1 MYYLVT
7 FAFCSHNV
15 ITKQTKHICAS
26 SILLL
31 KINIT
36 QKQTVNDVKKK
47 GVMNYSPGGTR
58 NKTTKT
64 KIKQNERNGLTMK
77 RRLSAILLAFAL
89 TLTVC
94 TARVYSQA
102 AETAETDSPE
112 TTIQIPDDDS
122 LDLSD
127 DIPESS
133 VTDTVNEKSPNDSE
147 DTAEESAA
155 ETEPSASE
163 NESSDDVVETD
174 GTEEADEA
182 EEAENA
188 VPTDAEIEEDE
199 QEAALRNAAPP
210 TVTDEYCVLSGDA
223 LGNTYHRL
231 TKTQVAENG
240 FTYIKLTPTSDSLIP
255 KVDRYSLNI
264 GMGEYSFMKVLYKTT
279 YADGVLS
286 FNMISGVNLSGVYTF
301 APPETDKWIGAI
313 IPISTNPD
321 SVLKQYH
328 FSVFGDAKA
337 NELEDEEFCL
347 GYIGFFKDFDTAHSY
362 MNELSEID
370 DSVESID
377 NVVIRGEELCGIA
390 FDPDGVLE
398 FDEEP
403 QDGALKMTF
412 TRISNVGKA
421 EIDTTKLVRKYLDK
435 SKFGYVAVRYKYNF
449 TDPSRTYTSS
459 LREGYS
465 ASATNHS
472 LFVLPKNKNGEWITG
487 VAGIEWGSADG
498 AGNILTFHPIRGGDN
513 AEIGD
518 YLLLDYIGFFK
529 SEADALSYGAP
540 QTEATLEVKLY
551 NDNSVDVTLTENGL
565 TESIENMVHSNV
577 TLDSY
582 MNIIACETLPLIG
595 TVVVFSGLR
604 GAKYYTLQTE
614 LPDFL
619 DVPNRIW
626 DSCIVK
632 EATAL
637 YITLEFTR

>member
-1 MYYLVT
+1 
-7 FAFCSHNV
+7 
-15 ITKQTKHICAS
+15 
-26 SILLL
+26 
-31 KINIT
+31 
-36 QKQTVNDVKKK
+36 
-47 GVMNYSPGGTR
+47 
-58 NKTTKT
+58 
-64 KIKQNERNGLTMK
+64 MK
-77 RRLSAILLAFAL
+77 RRLQAIVLAFAM

-94 TARVYSQA
+94 TARVYSQT
-102 AETAETDSPE
+102 AEAAETDSPE
-112 TTIQIPDDDS
+112 IAIQVSDEGS
-122 LDLSD
+122 LDLSN

-147 DTAEESAA
+147 DTTEESAA

-223 LGNTYHRL
+223 LGNTYYRL

-301 APPETDKWIGAI
+301 APPETDKWIGAV

-362 MNELSEID
+362 MNELSETD

-412 TRISNVGKA
+412 TRKSTVGKA

-435 SKFGYVAVRYKYNF
+435 SKFGYVAVRYKYSF
-449 TDPSRTYTSS
+449 TAPSRTYTSS

-472 LFVLPKNKNGEWITG
+472 LFVLPKNKNGEWITS

-529 SEADALSYGAP
+529 SEADARSYGAP

-565 TESIENMVHSNV
+565 TESIGNMVHSNV
-577 TLDSY
+577 ALGSY

-595 TVVVFSGLR
+595 TVVVFSDFR
-604 GAKYYTLQTE
+604 GTKYYTLQTE

-619 DVPNRIW
+619 EIPNRIW
-626 DSCIVK
+626 SSCRVK

-637 YITLEFTR
+637 YITLELTR